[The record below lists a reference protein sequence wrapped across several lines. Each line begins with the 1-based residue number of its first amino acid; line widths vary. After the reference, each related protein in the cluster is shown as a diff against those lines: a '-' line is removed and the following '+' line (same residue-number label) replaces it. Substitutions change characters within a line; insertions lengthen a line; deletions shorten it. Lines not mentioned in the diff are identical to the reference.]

1 MIKTQP
7 GSLIIKHKNKQNI
20 SQKLQLNRV
29 NQMLFV
35 SE

>member
-7 GSLIIKHKNKQNI
+7 GSLIIKHKNKKNI